1 MGYQLLLSVLAGIGC
16 LLLLVLYFRLPAF
29 VALLVACIVTGLLAG
44 LGGEKIIAAMQ
55 EGVGGTLGFVA
66 PIVGLGA
73 IFGALLEKSGGAVA
87 IAMHLIKK
95 FGEKNA
101 PLSLAITGFIV
112 AIPVFFEVGF
122 ILLVPVIYA
131 VQKRTGHSLLLYAIP
146 LLAGIA
152 FGHAFIPPTPGPIAV
167 AKIVGADIG
176 HVIFIAFL
184 IGLPTVFIS
193 GLLFG
198 KYIASKIH
206 AVPPAELDSNETPA
220 SLPSINT
227 ILSILLLPILLICIS
242 TLLGSGIIPITNSW
256 VLNIAELIG
265 HPFTA
270 LIIANLLAWYVLG
283 LRRGVSKK
291 ELFELS
297 TKSLSSVG
305 AVILVIG
312 AGGAFKQILVNT
324 GAGKMIAETMAGAGL
339 PVIVFAFA
347 AAAIMRILQGSAT
360 VAMITSA
367 GLAVPFISAGSFSP
381 VQLAAIVS
389 SIAAGATILSHVND
403 GGFWLIKQYLGLTEK
418 QTFRSWTLM
427 TTVLAFTGFGFSLVV
442 FYVFGK

>member
-193 GLLFG
+193 GLLFD

-242 TLLGSGIIPITNSW
+242 TLLGSGIIPITNSR

-312 AGGAFKQILVNT
+312 AGGEGLKRMGTEARQELERLLDAKVFLQLWVKVQGGWADN
-324 GAGKMIAETMAGAGL
+324 AER
-339 PVIVFAFA
+339 VK
-347 AAAIMRILQGSAT
+347 
-360 VAMITSA
+360 
-367 GLAVPFISAGSFSP
+367 SF
-381 VQLAAIVS
+381 
-389 SIAAGATILSHVND
+389 G
-403 GGFWLIKQYLGLTEK
+403 YE
-418 QTFRSWTLM
+418 
-427 TTVLAFTGFGFSLVV
+427 
-442 FYVFGK
+442 

>member
-1 MGYQLLLSVLAGIGC
+1 M
-16 LLLLVLYFRLPAF
+16 
-29 VALLVACIVTGLLAG
+29 
-44 LGGEKIIAAMQ
+44 
-55 EGVGGTLGFVA
+55 
-66 PIVGLGA
+66 
-73 IFGALLEKSGGAVA
+73 
-87 IAMHLIKK
+87 
-95 FGEKNA
+95 
-101 PLSLAITGFIV
+101 
-112 AIPVFFEVGF
+112 
-122 ILLVPVIYA
+122 LVPVIYA

-242 TLLGSGIIPITNSW
+242 TLLGSGIIPITNSR

-418 QTFRSWTLM
+418 QTFRSWTVM
-427 TTVLAFTGFGFSLVV
+427 TTVLAFTGFGFSLLV